1 MIFTR
6 TRKYPLSVSK
16 QDFMNRLAGKH
27 IKIHDLDF
35 EVYDQETLLKIAPHT
50 EYLNEI
56 KTLPITDVDVIQEG
70 NTNKVVL
77 TSKIRVID
85 YGGPL
90 LIMLFCT
97 FLFCAA
103 TILFLLG
110 GEPHITYLLFGASI
124 LVFGLFWI
132 RMQRGYFDYVRKV
145 ENFVKAEVKS
155 YSTTS
160 PIMQM
165 TPSL

>member
-6 TRKYPLSVSK
+6 TRKYPLPVSK

-50 EYLNEI
+50 EYMNVI
-56 KTLPITDVDVIQEG
+56 KTLPITDIDVVKEG
-70 NTNKVVL
+70 NANKVVV

-90 LIMLFCT
+90 LIMLFCA
-97 FLFCAA
+97 FLFCSSV
-103 TILFLLG
+103 ILFLLD
-110 GEPHITYLLFGASI
+110 GEQYITYSLFGASVM
-124 LVFGLFWI
+124 VFGLFWF
-132 RMQRGYFDYVRKV
+132 RMQRGYFDYVRKL
-145 ENFVKAEVKS
+145 ENFVKGQAIS
-155 YSTTS
+155 
-160 PIMQM
+160 
-165 TPSL
+165 